1 MGSMAGSFL
10 RTGRLQRLGRNHAGC
25 AHHVE
30 NPRCEPAQQTYDHP
44 PGRNPE
50 PAIERPADGC
60 ADDDS
65 GDELAGESKS
75 AGDRRR
81 ITGAT
86 RSLTLF
92 GGGLGTDVAQAVTE
106 TTESSGERSLIDRR
120 LVTIIRFA
128 RVVGHA
134 FDTRDDWGCDRG
146 VPSPSRPR
154 GPYALPQ
161 GVSRIGAGAVS
172 LCDCDTLPGFGR
184 Q

>member
-1 MGSMAGSFL
+1 
-10 RTGRLQRLGRNHAGC
+10 
-25 AHHVE
+25 
-30 NPRCEPAQQTYDHP
+30 
-44 PGRNPE
+44 
-50 PAIERPADGC
+50 
-60 ADDDS
+60 
-65 GDELAGESKS
+65 
-75 AGDRRR
+75 
-81 ITGAT
+81 
-86 RSLTLF
+86 
-92 GGGLGTDVAQAVTE
+92 TE

-172 LCDCDTLPGFGR
+172 LCDCDTIPGFGR
-184 Q
+184 QIRPSSDTREGATHAPPLHAPLRRRG